1 MSADSTL
8 PVSQTLHLGLQ
19 PHELESKVTLTKSSR
34 LRVRSVWRQHA
45 MERNTPF
52 FKLLESVYD
61 AVFITDLEGTILECN
76 NRASEFF
83 LLSPQALL
91 TQSIVQ
97 LISGATPSL
106 IKTVQSNLA
115 DQKYTLVE
123 AHCKRADNTSFPA
136 EIAINKVDLDAKGQL
151 CFFIRDMTV
160 RHNALAALQ
169 NANERLQA
177 HDRARLE
184 FVSNV
189 SHELRTPL
197 TSMVYAVNNMIRGVV
212 GTMPEKAMSYLER
225 LQSDCQRLLATINDI
240 LDISQIE
247 NKSLVLTKQV
257 VPLSAVIREG
267 VNPVQIQ
274 ADAKHIDLQLILD
287 PPELFCHCD
296 TQKLERVVLNIV
308 GNAIK
313 FTPEKGKISI
323 TLAQSMGKTATARLA
338 VCDTGSGVPPEL
350 LPKLTQRFVRA
361 GDHVAGTGLGL
372 AISREI
378 VELHGG
384 TITFESPVPGTTCGT
399 AVYVELPLAQ
409 PPRIMSYVPE
419 KAAQTFLATHI
430 QKLGYDVAFFEKPTT
445 LCEACLRQPP
455 SLLLLDGRSTT
466 FDIREFLM
474 QLRENQKTK
483 RLPIIIFGETSL
495 SRSDLEF
502 YRQHAIF
509 YFTLPWTASDLA
521 KTLSLASRGKLR

>member
-1 MSADSTL
+1 MPTDATL
-8 PVSQTLHLGLQ
+8 PASQTMRLDIQ
-19 PHELESKVTLTKSSR
+19 PGELDVTPTPTKASR
-34 LRVRSVWRQHA
+34 LKVRSVWRQHA
-45 MERNTPF
+45 TERNTPF

-61 AVFITDLEGTILECN
+61 AVFITDLEGKILECN

-83 LLSPQALL
+83 LLSSQALL
-91 TQSIVQ
+91 TQSIVE

-123 AHCKRADNTSFPA
+123 AYCKRADNTSFPA
-136 EIAINKVDLDAKGQL
+136 EIAINKVELDAKGQL

-160 RHNALAALQ
+160 RHNALCALQ

-274 ADAKHIDLQLILD
+274 AEAKHIDLQLILD

-313 FTPEKGKISI
+313 FTPEKGRISI
-323 TLAQSMGKTATARLA
+323 TLAQAMGKTATARLA
-338 VCDTGSGVPPEL
+338 VCDTGTGVPPEL

-409 PPRIMSYVPE
+409 PPLIMSYSPE
-419 KAAQTFLATHI
+419 KAAQTFLTTHI
-430 QKLGYDVAFFEKPTT
+430 QQLGYGLTFFEQPNT
-445 LCEACLRQPP
+445 LCEACLKQPP
-455 SLLLLDGRSTT
+455 SLLLLDGRSNT
-466 FDIREFLM
+466 FDVREFFM
-474 QLRENQKTK
+474 QLRENPKTK
-483 RLPIIIFGETSL
+483 RLPIVIFGETPL

-502 YRQHAIF
+502 YRQYSTF
-509 YFTLPWTASDLA
+509 YFNLPWTAADLA
-521 KTLSLASRGKLR
+521 KTLSLAVRGKLR

>member
-1 MSADSTL
+1 
-8 PVSQTLHLGLQ
+8 
-19 PHELESKVTLTKSSR
+19 
-34 LRVRSVWRQHA
+34 
-45 MERNTPF
+45 
-52 FKLLESVYD
+52 
-61 AVFITDLEGTILECN
+61 
-76 NRASEFF
+76 
-83 LLSPQALL
+83 
-91 TQSIVQ
+91 
-97 LISGATPSL
+97 
-106 IKTVQSNLA
+106 
-115 DQKYTLVE
+115 
-123 AHCKRADNTSFPA
+123 
-136 EIAINKVDLDAKGQL
+136 
-151 CFFIRDMTV
+151 
-160 RHNALAALQ
+160 
-169 NANERLQA
+169 
-177 HDRARLE
+177 
-184 FVSNV
+184 
-189 SHELRTPL
+189 
-197 TSMVYAVNNMIRGVV
+197 
-212 GTMPEKAMSYLER
+212 
-225 LQSDCQRLLATINDI
+225 
-240 LDISQIE
+240 
-247 NKSLVLTKQV
+247 
-257 VPLSAVIREG
+257 
-267 VNPVQIQ
+267 
-274 ADAKHIDLQLILD
+274 
-287 PPELFCHCD
+287 
-296 TQKLERVVLNIV
+296 
-308 GNAIK
+308 
-313 FTPEKGKISI
+313 
-323 TLAQSMGKTATARLA
+323 MGKTSTARLA
-338 VCDTGSGVPPEL
+338 VCDTGTGVPPEL

-399 AVYVELPLAQ
+399 AVYVEIPLAQ

-483 RLPIIIFGETSL
+483 RLPIIIFGEATL

>member
-1 MSADSTL
+1 MSSDANLPDSKTL
-8 PVSQTLHLGLQ
+8 RIDIQPSDVQAKLSQ
-19 PHELESKVTLTKSSR
+19 TKSSR
-34 LRVRSVWRQHA
+34 LRVRSVWRLHST
-45 MERNTPF
+45 ERNTPF

-61 AVFITDLEGTILECN
+61 AVFITDLEGKILECN
-76 NRASEFF
+76 HRASEFF
-83 LLSPQALL
+83 LLPPQALIG
-91 TQSIVQ
+91 QSIVR
-97 LISGATPSL
+97 LISGASASL
-106 IKTVQSNLA
+106 ITTVLTNLA

-123 AHCKRADNTSFPA
+123 AYCKRADNTSFPG
-136 EIAINKVDLDAKGQL
+136 EIAINKVELDAKGQL

-160 RHNALAALQ
+160 RHNALCALQ

-212 GTMPEKAMSYLER
+212 GALPEKAISYLER

-247 NKSLVLTKQV
+247 NKTLVLTKQV
-257 VPLSAVIREG
+257 VPLSAVIHEG

-274 ADAKHIDLQLILD
+274 AEAKHIDLLFDLP
-287 PPELFCHCD
+287 PPEFFSHCD
-296 TQKLERVVLNIV
+296 TQKLERVILNIV

-313 FTPEKGKISI
+313 FTPEKGRITIS
-323 TLAQSMGKTATARLA
+323 LQRAPNKTNTALLS
-338 VCDTGSGVPPEL
+338 VCDTGMGVAPDL

-384 TITFESPVPGTTCGT
+384 TITFESPVRGTSCGT
-399 AVYVELPLAQ
+399 AVYVELPLVQ
-409 PPRIMSYVPE
+409 PPLIHAFSTDDATR
-419 KAAQTFLATHI
+419 TFLTTHI
-430 QKLGYDVAFFEKPTT
+430 QKLGYGLTLFEHVSG
-445 LCEACLRQPP
+445 LEDACVKYSP
-455 SLLLLDGRSTT
+455 SLLMLDGRGAEG
-466 FDIREFLM
+466 DIRELLL

-483 RLPIIIFGETSL
+483 RLPIIVFGRAAL
-495 SRSDLEF
+495 SRSDLEL
-502 YRQHAIF
+502 YRQQNIY
-509 YFTLPWTASDLA
+509 YFNLPWTEADLA
-521 KTLSLASRGKLR
+521 KTLSLAVRGKLR

>member
-1 MSADSTL
+1 MSSDAILLDNRTMRIDIAPSE
-8 PVSQTLHLGLQ
+8 VDAQTTQPKSPGFRFRRSWRLHAS
-19 PHELESKVTLTKSSR
+19 E
-34 LRVRSVWRQHA
+34 RS
-45 MERNTPF
+45 TPF

-61 AVFITDLEGTILECN
+61 AVLITNLEGKILECN
-76 NRASEFF
+76 HRATEFF
-83 LLSPQALL
+83 LQTSQALIE
-91 TQSIVQ
+91 QPVVS

-106 IKTVQSNLA
+106 ITTIRANLA

-136 EIAINKVDLDAKGQL
+136 EIAINNVQLDAKGQL

-160 RHNALAALQ
+160 RHNALCALQ
-169 NANERLQA
+169 HANERLQA

-225 LQSDCQRLLATINDI
+225 LQADCQRLLATINDI

-257 VPLSAVIREG
+257 VPLSTVIHDG
-267 VNPVQIQ
+267 INPVQIQ
-274 ADAKHIDLQLILD
+274 ADAKHIDVQLEI
-287 PPELFCHCD
+287 PITELFCFCD
-296 TQKLERVVLNIV
+296 AQKMERVVLNIV

-313 FTPEKGKISI
+313 FTPENGTI
-323 TLAQSMGKTATARLA
+323 TLSLGRSPTKPDAALLS
-338 VCDTGSGVPPEL
+338 VCDTGMGVSPEM
-350 LPKLTQRFVRA
+350 LPKLAQRFVRA

-378 VELHGG
+378 IDLHGG
-384 TITFESPVPGTTCGT
+384 SITFESPVRGTSCGT

-409 PPRIMSYVPE
+409 TPLVMALSQD
-419 KAAQTFLATHI
+419 AAITAFLTEHI
-430 QKLGYDVAFFEKPTT
+430 QMLGYGLTFFEKS
-445 LCEACLRQPP
+445 
-455 SLLLLDGRSTT
+455 SLLRDSCFENPPTLLMLDGRITDM
-466 FDIREFLM
+466 DIRELVM
-474 QLRENQKTK
+474 QLRENPKTK
-483 RLPIIIFGETSL
+483 RLPIIAYANAVLT
-495 SRSDLEF
+495 RSDVEL
-502 YRQHAIF
+502 YRQQGIF
-509 YFTLPWTASDLA
+509 YFCLPWNEGELA
-521 KTLSLASRGKLR
+521 KTLSMAVCGKLR

>member
-1 MSADSTL
+1 MPADAT
-8 PVSQTLHLGLQ
+8 PPASQTLRRELQ
-19 PHELESKVTLTKSSR
+19 SQELESKSASTKASR
-34 LRVRSVWRQHA
+34 LKVRSVWRLHA

-61 AVFITDLEGTILECN
+61 AVFITDLEGKILECN
-76 NRASEFF
+76 HRASEFF
-83 LLSPQALL
+83 ILSSQALL
-91 TQSIVQ
+91 TKSIME
-97 LISGATPSL
+97 LISGATSSL
-106 IKTVQSNLA
+106 MTTVQSNLA

-123 AHCKRADNTSFPA
+123 AYCKRANNTSFPA
-136 EIAINKVDLDAKGQL
+136 EIAINKVDLDTKGQL

-160 RHNALAALQ
+160 RHNALCALQ

-197 TSMVYAVNNMIRGVV
+197 TSMVYAVNNMIRGVA

-225 LQSDCQRLLATINDI
+225 LQADCQRLLATINDI

-257 VPLSAVIREG
+257 VPLTAVIREG

-274 ADAKHIDLQLILD
+274 AETKHIELQLALD

-313 FTPEKGKISI
+313 FTPENGKISI
-323 TLAQSMGKTATARLA
+323 SLAQALGKTATARLS
-338 VCDTGSGVPPEL
+338 VCDTGTGVPPEL

-378 VELHGG
+378 VELHGR
-384 TITFESPVPGTTCGT
+384 TIPFERPGPGRTCGT

-409 PPRIMSYVPE
+409 PPLIMSYSPE
-419 KAAQTFLATHI
+419 KAAQAFLTTHI
-430 QKLGYDVAFFEKPTT
+430 QQLGYGFSFFELPNT
-445 LCEACLRQPP
+445 LCEACLKQPP
-455 SLLLLDGRSTT
+455 SLLLLDGRSNT
-466 FDIREFLM
+466 FDIREFLL

-483 RLPIIIFGETSL
+483 RLPIIIFGEATL

-502 YRQHAIF
+502 YRQYNTF
-509 YFTLPWTASDLA
+509 YFNLPWTTADLA
-521 KTLSLASRGKLR
+521 KTLSLAVRGKLR